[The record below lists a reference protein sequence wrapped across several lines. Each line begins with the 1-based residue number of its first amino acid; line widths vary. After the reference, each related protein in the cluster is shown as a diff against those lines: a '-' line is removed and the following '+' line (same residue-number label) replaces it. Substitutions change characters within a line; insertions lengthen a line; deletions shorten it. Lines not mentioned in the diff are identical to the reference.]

1 MYALLPDKPL
11 VLSSRLSAAADWERY
26 TARWTKAWLFNLLC
40 MLSVLYLS
48 IAETFWLNDCGC

>member
-1 MYALLPDKPL
+1 MKIL
-11 VLSSRLSAAADWERY
+11 VVMQKLSAAVELHRY